1 MLALGVFWQNPD
13 HICIVPSIPEEHYE
27 HMRAIFETLN
37 DGVLLL
43 TYSTVDLQRLV
54 STFLQHTDIVS
65 KNDITPSPGRVKD
78 FVNIPAPVAIPSTFE
93 LLQEIHHT
101 GIGLADRTPDSNS
114 GKKNDSWKIDHLKFA
129 KNFWQITPSY
139 IILIL
144 RNL

>member
-1 MLALGVFWQNPD
+1 MSNYCLVSHIPD
-13 HICIVPSIPEEHYE
+13 HVKRSQLVCTKSVRDIDSVVN
-27 HMRAIFETLN
+27 F
-37 DGVLLL
+37 GLL
-43 TYSTVDLQRLV
+43 TYSKVDLQRLV
-54 STFLQHTDIVS
+54 STFLQPTDIVN

-78 FVNIPAPVAIPSTFE
+78 FVNIPTPVAIPSTFE